1 MSNNKS
7 SKLIF
12 MKRAQIAAGLTAI
25 LVLSGCGSSSAMNE
39 LNLSYEGAKLQFM
52 GDAVQCAK
60 DAQGGLSAVVDQSS
74 TNQADPSVV
83 NLTLIDQGGKPM
95 VNIYAN
101 SNKTIVAS
109 AAMETTK
116 DGETYNY
123 KGKALL
129 TGNNENNEVDVEG
142 SFRCVTFVETSTTPS
157 K

>member
-116 DGETYNY
+116 AKPYSPETT
-123 KGKALL
+123 KTKRLMLKAHSAASHSWKPAQHLV
-129 TGNNENNEVDVEG
+129 N
-142 SFRCVTFVETSTTPS
+142 R
-157 K
+157 